1 MAEKSFIKDSLDQ
14 EKINS
19 FVKSF
24 SKTDLKIYIKNLK
37 NIHSQKI
44 VRVSVP
50 SVEGLEDVKKYFIKI
65 YPDKKI
71 MVEVDPSL
79 INGVRVVDYDNEYE
93 FSLKNIWEGAIALT
107 ND

>member
-1 MAEKSFIKDSLDQ
+1 
-14 EKINS
+14 
-19 FVKSF
+19 
-24 SKTDLKIYIKNLK
+24 
-37 NIHSQKI
+37 
-44 VRVSVP
+44 
-50 SVEGLEDVKKYFIKI
+50 
-65 YPDKKI
+65 